1 MDDIRVTF
9 SKNVRSKSSSESSK
23 KCGAFIAD
31 FTERIARANR
41 SVGFDDVWGDVL
53 ESWLLN
59 GRVRDISESR
69 DLSRGGEEEY
79 DGEVT
84 SDDDDKKIDEKEIPS
99 YWDSTLNIE
108 SFKSSAANFDF
119 SSFRNWY
126 KSRKT
131 SSSSGTTSKSLR
143 HVTLDSNTYLLEA
156 MTSFW
161 SKKSIKLDRDEEV
174 LKVYFSWVD

>member
-9 SKNVRSKSSSESSK
+9 SKHVRSKCSSESSK
-23 KCGAFIAD
+23 KCGTFIAE

-84 SDDDDKKIDEKEIPS
+84 SDDDDKKITSD
-99 YWDSTLNIE
+99 IE
-108 SFKSSAANFDF
+108 GANVE
-119 SSFRNWY
+119 N
-126 KSRKT
+126 
-131 SSSSGTTSKSLR
+131 
-143 HVTLDSNTYLLEA
+143 
-156 MTSFW
+156 
-161 SKKSIKLDRDEEV
+161 
-174 LKVYFSWVD
+174 